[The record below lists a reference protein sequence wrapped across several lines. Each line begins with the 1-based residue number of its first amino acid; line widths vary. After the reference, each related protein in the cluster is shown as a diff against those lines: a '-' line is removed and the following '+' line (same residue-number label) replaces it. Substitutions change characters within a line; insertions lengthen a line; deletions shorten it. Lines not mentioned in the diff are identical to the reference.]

1 MSILGFALVRN
12 CSWLAACRHRGY
24 RSWMEEAL
32 FKGLIANTIIAA
44 FAIGIGFLI
53 FCAAKKHDQRR
64 VERNSES

>member
-1 MSILGFALVRN
+1 
-12 CSWLAACRHRGY
+12 
-24 RSWMEEAL
+24 MEEAL
-32 FKGLIANTIIAA
+32 FKGLIANTIITA